1 MSNTKNPNKHIRKEI
16 YDRIHNADV
25 DGVTFKCFDS
35 RVPSSDEKNYFLIN
49 TQLNQPNRTKC
60 GRGWINSTEIQ
71 VICITKTNEGSRV
84 LMDNAVDEVLEE
96 LEEFTFPTSVGM
108 KVNLDELSIDNEIIE
123 KKHGEITYTKIIRLQ
138 TTIN

>member
-1 MSNTKNPNKHIRKEI
+1 MNTMNPDKHIRKEI

-25 DGVTFKCFDS
+25 NGELIKCYDS
-35 RVPSSDEKNYFLIN
+35 RVTANNPKYYFLIS

-71 VICITKTNEGSRV
+71 VIARFKKNEGSRV
-84 LMDNAVDEVLEE
+84 MIDDMVNEVLEE
-96 LEEFTFPTSVGM
+96 LDQFRLPTATGF
-108 KVNLDELSIDNEIIE
+108 KVSTDDLSIDNELTEPSGSEVI
-123 KKHGEITYTKIIRLQ
+123 YTKILRLE